1 MKLLYTFASRSRPE
15 KFIKCI
21 ENIYINSRHDDF
33 VILASLD
40 SDDTTMNNIDITE
53 KMGRYDKLYYTFHTP
68 PEKDKNKIAAIN
80 RSMIGAPDYDIL
92 INMSDDFVFIEKGFD
107 KIIIDAF
114 RHPHP
119 DIIFDLD
126 QLIHFP
132 DQHQGKNCMTMYI
145 AGRKY
150 YERDGFIYDPRCKSL
165 WADIISQETGQ
176 IRGKYKFVNQ
186 RIFNHLHPSFM
197 DCKYDAQYLLT
208 EGREVREHDYAV
220 YRTAKIEYD
229 KENILP
235 LRNP

>member
-1 MKLLYTFASRSRPE
+1 MRILYKFPSRSRPE
-15 KFIKCI
+15 KFINCLN
-21 ENIYINSRHDDF
+21 NIFINQLYEDHLVLATLDEDD
-33 VILASLD
+33 L
-40 SDDTTMNNIDITE
+40 TMNNVDMKE
-53 KMGRYDKLYYTFHTP
+53 KMDRYDRLKYVFGKS
-68 PEKDKNKIAAIN
+68 ENKIHAVN
-80 RSMIGAPDYDIL
+80 RDIEQAGEFDIL
-92 INMSDDFVFIEKGFD
+92 VVMSDDMLFVEKGFD

-119 DIIFDLD
+119 DIIFDYD

-132 DQHQGKNCMTMYI
+132 DQHQGRNCMTMYM

-150 YERDGFIYDPRCKSL
+150 YDRDKFIYDPRCKSL

-176 IRGKYKFVNQ
+176 IRGKYKFVNK

-197 DCKYDAQYLLT
+197 DCKYDEQYLKT

-220 YRTAKIEYD
+220 YRTAKSEYD